1 MPNPDTP
8 SIAEELSAQQ
18 REISIA
24 EFFEQNRQM
33 LGFGSKAR
41 SMVTAVKEGVDN
53 AIDASEDAGILP
65 EVTVTIKETGNDYYA
80 VTIADN
86 GPGITKE
93 QVPKVFGKLLYGS
106 RFSKRV
112 QRRGQ
117 QGIGISAAVLYG
129 QLTTGKSAEITS
141 KIAVNDDAEY
151 FQVGIDTDSNEPK
164 IHATETVS
172 WDQEHDSGTS
182 ITVYMEANFRAR
194 SSLHKYIKHT
204 AIVNPHATV
213 ELNEPEEHVRFER
226 TVEQLPKQ
234 PTEINPHPHG
244 IEFGTLR
251 SLIEV
256 TDSHSISGFLQ
267 SEFTRVGQ
275 TTADSIINAF
285 MDRVHGRYCAWNVP
299 APTEPVP
306 IDLVSEGDVLP
317 QVEHGNEGLDESSED
332 TTHET
337 VTLKENIAA
346 HVNRKSADATEA
358 FASQVSEDLH
368 ERQRVS
374 WVTAQKVTNE
384 IADAISEEY
393 NTTLGETVREKAAS
407 AAWGVIRVTR
417 EKTLIEIVDAA
428 TSDRKTDSDVQ
439 GFAVELRSQIDHES
453 TTEDALTK
461 TGIQNVINETA
472 DVTSTTISNA
482 FGETA
487 TENVFNELWGCME
500 RTRYDPPLLRKLD
513 SDIDL
518 ADALHQAMQDVKVM
532 APPSHCL
539 SPIGEESLT
548 RGMKKVYDAEFYT
561 ASTRDASAHSG
572 EPFLVEAGIA
582 YGGDVPDEGDVDLL
596 RFANRVPLVYQQ
608 GACCIT
614 NVVTGIRWNN
624 YKLSDKGSGLPQ
636 GPVAIVVHI
645 ASTNVPF
652 TSESKDAVASVEEI
666 EGKIERAVRDV
677 GLNLKNHLQ
686 QRQSLKERQRKQD
699 KISMILPE
707 FSQKIASISGRD
719 EPAVKQSLAQIM
731 NNVLVQAT
739 PDQDLTT
746 VTATNYDNQSTH
758 TPKIRVHMEAKPELD
773 SSIEYVVEEYNG
785 GWVITWEPSINSGE
799 TVSIELPV
807 RQGSVEDVTVENIE
821 AEKVTTHVRPEP
833 VTST

>member
-1 MPNPDTP
+1 MADSTD

-18 REISIA
+18 REISVA

-33 LGFGSKAR
+33 LGFGSEGR

-53 AIDASEDAGILP
+53 AIDAAEDAGILP
-65 EVTVTIKETGNDYYA
+65 EVKVTIEETDNGYYA
-80 VTIADN
+80 VTILDN

-141 KIAVNDDAEY
+141 KIGVNEQAEY
-151 FQVGIDTDSNEPK
+151 FEVGIDTDTNEPK
-164 IHATETVS
+164 IHDSQTVD
-172 WDQEHDSGTS
+172 WDYDHGSGTS

-213 ELNEPEEHVRFER
+213 EIKEPKEHVRFER
-226 TVEQLPKQ
+226 TVDELPEQ

-256 TDSHSISGFLQ
+256 SDSHSLSGFLQ

-275 TTADSIINAF
+275 TTADSIIKSF
-285 MDRVHGRYCAWNVP
+285 MDRVHGRYCSWNVP
-299 APTEPVP
+299 NPTEPLPLNLITNNGV
-306 IDLVSEGDVLP
+306 ISDTLSEEQSRDDDDYDV
-317 QVEHGNEGLDESSED
+317 
-332 TTHET
+332 
-337 VTLKENIAA
+337 VTLRDYIAS
-346 HVNRKSADATEA
+346 HVNRKSETVTTEFAT
-358 FASQVSEDLH
+358 QVSQTLYDKN
-368 ERQRVS
+368 RVS
-374 WVTAQKVTNE
+374 WVTVNRVVNDV
-384 IADAISEEY
+384 ADSVSETHD
-393 NTTLGETVREKAAS
+393 TTIGDTVREKATT
-407 AAWGVIRVTR
+407 AAWNAIRITR
-417 EKTLIEIVDAA
+417 QETLMSIVEEA
-428 TSDRKTDSDVQ
+428 TSDRKTDADVV
-439 GFAVELRSQIDHES
+439 GFVTELRAQIDRES
-453 TTEDALTK
+453 TSEHSLPKTETRDVVE
-461 TGIQNVINETA
+461 NTA
-472 DVTSTTISNA
+472 QATSSSISNS

-487 TENVFNELWGCME
+487 VQNVFEALWETME
-500 RTRYDPPLLRKLD
+500 RTEADAPLLRELE
-513 SDIDL
+513 SNRDL

-532 APPSHCL
+532 SPPSHCL
-539 SPIGEESLT
+539 SPIGEDALT
-548 RGMKKVYDAEFYT
+548 KGMQKVYDAEFYT

-582 YGGDVPDEGDVDLL
+582 YGGEIESDGDVDLL

-614 NVVTGIRWNN
+614 RVVSGIRWNN

-636 GPVAIVVHI
+636 GAVAIVVHV

-666 EGKIERAVRDV
+666 ESKVERAVRDV
-677 GLNLKNHLQ
+677 GLDLKNHLQ
-686 QRQSLKERQRKQD
+686 KQQSLKERQRKQD
-699 KISMILPE
+699 KISQILPE
-707 FSQKIASISGRD
+707 FSQKIAGISSRD
-719 EPAVKQSLAQIM
+719 ELPVHKSLARIM
-731 NNVLVQAT
+731 NNVLVTVESETDAVI
-739 PDQDLTT
+739 
-746 VTATNYDNQSTH
+746 VTASNHDNQSSY
-758 TPKIRVHMEAKPELD
+758 TPRICLQLNSKPDIE
-773 SSIEYVVEEYNG
+773 STVEYVLTETDS
-785 GWVITWEPSINSGE
+785 GWCITWEPALSTDQTSTITISITPDE
-799 TVSIELPV
+799 I
-807 RQGSVEDVTVENIE
+807 QDVTVPDLEK
-821 AEKVTTHVRPEP
+821 EKVTIHTDL
-833 VTST
+833 